1 MLFQLY
7 QDFDGRARC
16 TFPLTPF
23 PPGQGAEGGDGIA
36 SQPIHTLRLGV
47 CCSRVE
53 PKLFSA
59 ARPRKPTLA
68 DDKVL
73 PPCGQQRALVL

>member
-7 QDFDGRARC
+7 QDFDGRERC
-16 TFPLTPF
+16 SFPMSQVS
-23 PPGQGAEGGDGIA
+23 PGQGAEGGDGIA
-36 SQPIHTLRLGV
+36 SQPINTLRLGV

-59 ARPRKPTLA
+59 TRPCKLTFA